1 MKLSTPVRSLTNPMR
16 EALAV
21 CRTGFSAAIFF
32 SFGVSALMLVAPI
45 YMLQIYNRVL
55 VSRSVDTL
63 LVLTLIVGVSILVL
77 GALDVS
83 RSYVM
88 ARIGAWLDQKLGPTI
103 LTTGIS
109 ASVKAG
115 ARPSVQGLRDLST
128 VRSFLSSP
136 TILAFFD
143 APWTPL
149 FIIVVFML
157 HWVLGVLALG
167 GAIVLFAIAVANELS
182 TRSDFADAGSMSIRD
197 LQKAEITVR
206 NADVVEAMG
215 MLPALVRR
223 WHQSRD
229 VTDET
234 SMRATNTASIYMGLS
249 KIMRLG
255 LQIGVLGVGAYLA
268 INNQLTPGAMIA
280 ASILTTRALAPVE
293 QVIGGWRQATQ
304 ARSAYQRLTEQLSQ
318 MPEIPDTMPLPRPMG
333 DISAEAATFFFP
345 AAAEPTVR
353 DITFSIE
360 AGECLGVI
368 GPSAA
373 GKTTL
378 ARMIVGNLAPRHGHI
393 RLDGAEISQ
402 WRSTDRGRYIGYLPQ
417 GVELFDGTVRE
428 NIARMLEGDSEGVTK
443 ASMVSG
449 VHEMILRLPDGYET
463 DIGPGG
469 ATLSGGQRQRIGLA
483 RAMYGEPS
491 LIVLDEPNANLDEAG
506 QAALVDTIKSV
517 KERGATLVLVTHS
530 AAMLRQAD
538 KLLILAEGRVKQ
550 FGPRDAVLAS
560 IGAIPQRMTTPRPVQ
575 EA

>member
-1 MKLSTPVRSLTNPMR
+1 MKVSNPVRSLTNPMR

-83 RSYVM
+83 RSFVM
-88 ARIGAWLDQKLGPTI
+88 ARIGAWLDQKLAPTI
-103 LTTGIS
+103 LTTGITS
-109 ASVKAG
+109 SVKAG
-115 ARPSVQGLRDLST
+115 TRPSVQGLRDLST
-128 VRSFLSSP
+128 VRNFLSSP
-136 TILAFFD
+136 TLLAFFD

-167 GAIVLFAIAVANELS
+167 GAIVLFVLAIANELS
-182 TRSDFADAGSMSIRD
+182 TRRDFADAGTMTIRD
-197 LQKAEITVR
+197 LHKAEITVR

-223 WHQSRD
+223 WHQSREI
-229 VTDET
+229 TDRT
-234 SMRATNTASIYMGLS
+234 MMRATNKASVFMGLS
-249 KIMRLG
+249 KIVRLG

-293 QVIGGWRQATQ
+293 QAIGGWRQATSS
-304 ARSAYQRLTEQLSQ
+304 RSAYQRLTEQLGQ
-318 MPEIPDTMPLPRPMG
+318 MPEIPDTMPLPQPKG
-333 DISAEAATFFFP
+333 NLTAEAATFFFP
-345 AAAEPTVR
+345 KTDDPTVR
-353 DITFSIE
+353 DITISVE
-360 AGECLGVI
+360 AGECLGII

-373 GKTTL
+373 GKTTFS
-378 ARMIVGNLAPRHGHI
+378 RMLVGNLEPRHGHI

-417 GVELFDGTVRE
+417 GVELFDGSVRE
-428 NIARMLEGDSEGVTK
+428 NIARMMEGDTEIVTK
-443 ASMVSG
+443 AAMVSG
-449 VHEMILRLPDGYET
+449 IHEMILRLPDGYET

-483 RAMYGEPS
+483 RAMYGDPN

-506 QAALVDTIKSV
+506 QAALVDTIKSI

-560 IGAIPQRMTTPRPVQ
+560 IGAIPQRMATPRPVQ